1 MRAEASLYL
10 SRSMAYRREGVL
22 MLCRAWSI
30 GVELAQMTRQA
41 VLASVS
47 KMASRL
53 DAYAASVLKG

>member
-1 MRAEASLYL
+1 
-10 SRSMAYRREGVL
+10 MAYRREGVL
-22 MLCRAWSI
+22 VACRAWSI
-30 GVELAQMTRQA
+30 GVEVAQTTRQA